1 MSGEHP
7 KGREAIRKVT
17 EYNAKQDPR
26 TPKSEHH
33 RRAVDTARRH
43 FQRESAEGR
52 KG

>member
-1 MSGEHP
+1 MSGENP

-17 EYNAKQDPR
+17 EYNATQDPR

-43 FQRESAEGR
+43 SQREIVEGR